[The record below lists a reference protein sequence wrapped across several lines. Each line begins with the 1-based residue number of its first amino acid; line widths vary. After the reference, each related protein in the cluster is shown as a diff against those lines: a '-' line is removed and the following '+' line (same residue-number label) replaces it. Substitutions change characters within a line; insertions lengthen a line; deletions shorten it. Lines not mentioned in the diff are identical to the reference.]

1 MRIGVDAMGGDYA
14 PLHVVMG
21 AIHALDR
28 VLPDSEIVLFGN
40 ERKIREICL
49 SQQVDPKRFEIVS
62 AAQVVEMGEHPVKA
76 YQQKKNSS
84 VAAGFM
90 ALQKG
95 EIDSFAGAG
104 NTGAMLVGA
113 QSILKTIK
121 GITRPCISTEF
132 PVQTGGTALLL
143 DVGLNSESRPDNLFE
158 FGILGSIYAH
168 HIMGIKNPRVALLNV
183 GEESEKGSLLT
194 REAYKMMEGNPH
206 FNFVGN
212 IESTQLFTGTIADV
226 IVTDGFTGNVVIK
239 QAEGMFH
246 LLKDFGLGNAF
257 FDRFDYEV
265 YGGAPVLGVNAP
277 VIIGHGASS
286 PRAIMHMILKSEAT
300 YQARLVQKIKE
311 AISNE

>member
-21 AIHALDR
+21 AIQALDR
-28 VLPDSEIVLFGN
+28 VQPDSEIVLFGN
-40 ERKIREICL
+40 ERKIREICN
-49 SQQVDPKRFEIVS
+49 SQHIEPKRFEVIPS
-62 AAQVVEMGEHPVKA
+62 SQAIEMGEHPVKA
-76 YQQKKNSS
+76 FQQKKDSS
-84 VAAGFM
+84 VVVGFQ
-90 ALQKG
+90 ALQRG
-95 EIDSFAGAG
+95 DIDSFAGAG

-121 GITRPCISTEF
+121 GVTRPCISAEF
-132 PVQTGGTALLL
+132 PVQTGGSALLL
-143 DVGLNSESRPDNLFE
+143 DVGLNADCRQDNLFE

-168 HIMGIKNPRVALLNV
+168 HILGIKNPRVALLNV
-183 GEESEKGSLLT
+183 GEEPEKGSLLT
-194 REAYKMMEGNPH
+194 RETFKLMERNPH
-206 FNFVGN
+206 FYFVGN

-246 LLKDFGLGNAF
+246 LLKDFGFVNPF

-265 YGGAPVLGVNAP
+265 YGGTPILGVNAP
-277 VIIGHGASS
+277 VITGHGASS

-300 YQARLVQKIKE
+300 YKAGLIQKIKE

>member
-21 AIHALDR
+21 AVQALDR
-28 VLPDSEIVLFGN
+28 ILPDSEIVLFGN
-40 ERKIREICL
+40 ERKIREICH
-49 SQQVDPKRFEIVS
+49 SQHIDSKRFKIVS
-62 AAQVVEMGEHPVKA
+62 SSHVIEMGEHPVKA
-76 YQQKKNSS
+76 FQQKRDSS
-84 VAAGFM
+84 VSVGLL

-121 GITRPCISTEF
+121 GVTRPCISAEF
-132 PVQTGGTALLL
+132 PVQTGGSALLL
-143 DVGLNSESRPDNLFE
+143 DVGLNADCRPDNLLE
-158 FGILGSIYAH
+158 FGILGSVYAH
-168 HIMGIKNPRVALLNV
+168 HIMGINHPRVALLNV
-183 GEESEKGSLLT
+183 GEEPEKGSLLT
-194 REAYKMMEGNPH
+194 REAYKLMEGNPN

-212 IESTQLFTGTIADV
+212 IESTQLFTGNIADV
-226 IVTDGFTGNVVIK
+226 VVTDGFTGNVVIK

-246 LLKDFGLGNAF
+246 LVKDFGFENAF
-257 FDRFDYEV
+257 FDRFDYEM
-265 YGGAPVLGVNAP
+265 YGGAPILGINAP

-300 YQARLVQKIKE
+300 YKAGLIQKIKKI
-311 AISNE
+311 ISNE

>member
-1 MRIGVDAMGGDYA
+1 MRIGVDTMGGDYA

-21 AIHALDR
+21 AIQALDR
-28 VLPDSEIVLFGN
+28 VQPDSEMVLFGN
-40 ERKIREICL
+40 ERKIREICN
-49 SQQVDPKRFEIVS
+49 SQHIDTKRFEIVPS
-62 AAQVVEMGEHPVKA
+62 SQVIEMGEHPVKA
-76 YQQKKNSS
+76 FQQKKDSS
-84 VAAGFM
+84 VVIGFQ
-90 ALQKG
+90 ALQRG
-95 EIDSFAGAG
+95 DIDSFAGAG

-121 GITRPCISTEF
+121 GVTRPCISAEF
-132 PVQTGGTALLL
+132 PVQTGGSALLL
-143 DVGLNSESRPDNLFE
+143 DVGLNADCRQDNLFE

-168 HIMGIKNPRVALLNV
+168 HILGIKNPRVALLNV
-183 GEESEKGSLLT
+183 GEEPEKGSLLT
-194 REAYKMMEGNPH
+194 RETFKLMERNPH

-246 LLKDFGLGNAF
+246 LLKDFGFVNPF

-265 YGGAPVLGVNAP
+265 YGGTPILGVNAP
-277 VIIGHGASS
+277 VITGHGASS

-300 YQARLVQKIKE
+300 YKAGLVQKIKE

>member
-21 AIHALDR
+21 AVHALDR

-40 ERKIREICL
+40 DRKIREIL
-49 SQQVDPKRFEIVS
+49 HSQHVDPKRFGIVS
-62 AAQVVEMGEHPVKA
+62 ASQAIEMGEHPVKA
-76 YQQKKNSS
+76 FQQKKDSS
-84 VAAGFM
+84 VAAGFL

-113 QSILKTIK
+113 QSILKPIK
-121 GITRPCISTEF
+121 GVTRPCISTEF

-143 DVGLNSESRPDNLFE
+143 DVGLNADCRPDNLFE
-158 FGILGSIYAH
+158 FAILGSVYAF
-168 HIMGIKNPRVALLNV
+168 HIMGIKNPRIALLNV
-183 GEESEKGSLLT
+183 GEEPEKGSLLT
-194 REAYKMMEGNPH
+194 RETYMMMEGNPY

-212 IESTQLFTGTIADV
+212 IESTQLFTGSVADV
-226 IVTDGFTGNVVIK
+226 IVTDGFSGNIVVK
-239 QAEGMFH
+239 QAEAMFH
-246 LLKDFGLGNAF
+246 LIKDFGFENPF

-300 YQARLVQKIKE
+300 YMARLVQKIKE